1 MEAYDSIYV
10 LTKAVE
16 MAKSTDPDAVVAA
29 LEKIKYDGVLGT
41 IYFSMERKP
50 DYMFHQWPGAKAVIV
65 QYTEKGQKYTDAQLL
80 WPAVLRP

>member
-1 MEAYDSIYV
+1 
-10 LTKAVE
+10 
-16 MAKSTDPDAVVAA
+16 
-29 LEKIKYDGVLGT
+29 
-41 IYFSMERKP
+41 MERKP